1 MIPYI
6 HRIPKSHYCYNQG
19 LKWCLQ
25 CGEYRFYT
33 KRFITAFRLW
43 KQEMKKWVS
52 KKLHFKS

>member
-6 HRIPKSHYCYNQG
+6 HRTPKSHYCYNHG

-43 KQEMKKWVS
+43 KQEMKK
-52 KKLHFKS
+52 